1 MDFPS
6 KKILLVLTALVAFP
20 LIAFL
25 DRRTGLEFNFAFFYL
40 LTIVSLTWYG
50 GRAVGYT
57 LIAIGTLIIITFDY
71 LRQQNDV
78 DYGIVVWDSFWSM
91 MTLFLGVILVNRLR
105 TSLEREKSL
114 SRTDSLTGLHNRR
127 FFRETAEDRRE
138 WCRRHQAPLTL
149 AYVDLDNFKAVN
161 DTLGHDE
168 GDRLLVT
175 VARLMEKNLRKT
187 DLLARIGGDEFILL
201 LPESDASLAR
211 AIVERLQKAIQETAQ
226 HHRWPISASVGVVTD
241 PQCQV
246 NCEKLIRR
254 ADELMYK
261 VKQAGKGALLS
272 EVLKDE

>member
-1 MDFPS
+1 M
-6 KKILLVLTALVAFP
+6 KKSHQILLILTALIAFP

-57 LIAIGTLIIITFDY
+57 LIVIGTLVIITFDY
-71 LRQQNDV
+71 LRQQNDM

-105 TSLEREKSL
+105 MSLEREKSL

-127 FFRETAEDRRE
+127 FFREAAEDRQE
-138 WCRRHQAPLTL
+138 WCRRHQTPLTL
-149 AYVDLDNFKAVN
+149 AYVDLDNFKTVN

-168 GDRLLVT
+168 GDRLLVS

-201 LPESDASLAR
+201 LPEADSSLAQ
-211 AIVERLQKAIQETAQ
+211 AIIKRLQEAILQTAR
-226 HHRWPISASVGVVTD
+226 HHGWPISASIGLVTD
-241 PQCQV
+241 PQCRV
-246 NCEKLIRR
+246 DCEKLIRR

-261 VKQAGKGALLS
+261 VKQAGKGTLLS
-272 EVLKDE
+272 EVIKDE